1 MPSEYDFLLPYSRAA
16 RRIGIV
22 LLGAG
27 AFLAGAVSMAAI
39 IALPL
44 RPVGNTDKGASTA
57 AVKTEKPMVATKP
70 APPAASESSSASQA
84 PAATPDRLAGRPPD
98 AAPAEAAKPQRDA
111 TDAANNRRN
120 ETTGAA
126 DARDERS
133 HASPSAPAPAQPAA
147 RSFSETA
154 QVPTR
159 GAEGAT
165 LSGAVADA
173 PRAAARKPSH
183 AEGPAAAEPKARRKP
198 AERSARAAEAPA
210 VKPESPAEN
219 VEAKPQNSEPT
230 VSTRRE
236 KSGRQARSA
245 RGNRASASRQEQRRL
260 QADRAPPRRDEQGRR
275 DERLPGREFVDANG
289 VRHIILPRRW
299 RGAGYDDSAFAYD
312 RPRSRAPSGRSRF
325 FEDEDW

>member
-44 RPVGNTDKGASTA
+44 RPLGESDKRAGTA
-57 AVKTEKPMVATKP
+57 AEATKKP
-70 APPAASESSSASQA
+70 AIVAKSAPIAASEPSATA
-84 PAATPDRLAGRPPD
+84 GTPASTPDSFAGRPPN
-98 AAPAEAAKPQRDA
+98 AAPADAAKPQHD
-111 TDAANNRRN
+111 TQVTGHNRHN

-133 HASPSAPAPAQPAA
+133 HVPLTAPPAA
-147 RSFSETA
+147 RSSSETA
-154 QVPTR
+154 QVPIR

-173 PRAAARKPSH
+173 PRAAARKPSNP
-183 AEGPAAAEPKARRKP
+183 EGTALAEPQAKRKP
-198 AERSARAAEAPA
+198 ATGERSARAAEAPA
-210 VKPESPAEN
+210 VKPESPAQS
-219 VEAKPQNSEPT
+219 VEAKPLDSEQT

-260 QADRAPPRRDEQGRR
+260 QADRASPRRDEQGRR

-299 RGAGYDDSAFAYD
+299 RGPDYDDSAFAYD
-312 RPRSRAPSGRSRF
+312 RPRSRAPFGRSRF
-325 FEDEDW
+325 FADDED